1 MSKLKQLANQ
11 TLIYGISTI
20 LVRSLNWLIS
30 PFHSYVFDNSP
41 AGVGI
46 ITEIYAYVAFFNVLL
61 MYGME
66 TAFFRFA
73 SHKKDANKVFSTA
86 FISLL
91 GTTFIFALGIFLSA
105 DKIAALLS
113 YPNYGFIIKL
123 VALILAFD
131 TLSNIPFA
139 RLRLESKPLKYVS
152 IKLLNVIITVVL
164 NIIFL
169 YPMYKNAQNGGAF
182 DEKQALFYVF
192 FANMI
197 ASLAT
202 FLVFIPQIIKTKL
215 QFDKQTWQQM
225 LKYGLPLVIVGL
237 AGIVNETIDRIL
249 LKYLLPGTLEE
260 RNVQVGIYGM
270 AYKLSIFMSLVVQA
284 YRMGAEPF
292 FFKQAKDEDALPILA
307 KAMDFFVIAGVAVF
321 LAVSLN
327 LDWIIMAIG
336 PSFRAGKDLVPIL
349 LMAYLF
355 LGIFYNLSVWYKVGD
370 KTHYATI
377 ISITGAV
384 VTILIN
390 VLLIPKYGYWA
401 SAWAT
406 FFSYFVMTIFSW
418 LWGKKYY
425 PVPYNISKNLAYIS
439 IGIGIYLI
447 FYFVPINNMFIKLI
461 LANAILV
468 LFIVVAFGR
477 DIKKLLSKK

>member
-20 LVRSLNWLIS
+20 LVRSLNWLIA

-46 ITEIYAYVAFFNVLL
+46 ITEIYAYLAFLNVLL

-73 SHKKDANKVFSTA
+73 SNNKDSNKVFGTA

-91 GTTFIFALGIFLSA
+91 ATTFIFALGIFLNA
-105 DKIAALLS
+105 DNIATLLS
-113 YPNYGFIIKL
+113 FPEYGFIIKL

-139 RLRLESKPLKYVS
+139 RLRLESKPLIYVC
-152 IKLLNVIITVVL
+152 IKLLNVVLTVVL
-164 NIIFL
+164 NIVFL
-169 YPMYKNAQNGGAF
+169 YPMYKNTQNGGVF
-182 DEKQALFYVF
+182 NEKQALFYVF
-192 FANMI
+192 LANMI

-202 FLVFIPQIIKTKL
+202 FLVFVPQIIKTKL
-215 QFDKQTWQQM
+215 EFNKKVWKQM
-225 LKYGLPLVIVGL
+225 LKYSLPLVIVGL

-260 RNVQVGIYGM
+260 RNIQVGIYGM

-292 FFKQAKDEDALPILA
+292 FFKQAKDDDALPILA
-307 KAMDFFVIAGVAVF
+307 KAMDFFVIAGVIVF
-321 LAVSLN
+321 LGVSLN
-327 LDWIIMAIG
+327 LDWIIMVLG

-377 ISITGAV
+377 ISITGAL

-390 VLLIPKYGYWA
+390 VFLIPKYGYWA

-406 FFSYFVMTIFSW
+406 FFSYLVMTIFSW
-418 LWGKKYY
+418 LWGKKFY
-425 PVPYNISKNLAYIS
+425 PVPYNIFKNLSYIF
-439 IGIGIYLI
+439 IGLVIYLV
-447 FYFVPINNMFIKLI
+447 FYYAPINNEYLKLI
-461 LANAILV
+461 FGNLV
-468 LFIVVAFGR
+468 LLIFIALTYVK
-477 DIKKLLSKK
+477 DIKSLLTR